1 MNPLQ
6 AMILGLVQ
14 GVAEFL
20 PISSSGHLI
29 VFRSI
34 LGLGEVPVLF
44 DILLHV
50 STLAA
55 VCLVFR
61 KLIARLCVS
70 LFRFVSG
77 KADDAVRADMGIVV
91 ALLVGS
97 AATAGIGYFINK
109 IDLEGQ
115 PKIVAGLLIVTAAI
129 LCLNLFFKG
138 KKPLSGIGWKE
149 GLIVGIAQGIGVF
162 PGISRS
168 GITITASTIAGIDR
182 EGSGEFSFLL
192 SIPAVLGAFVL
203 KLHDATNLGAQ
214 VAPLEIAIAMIM
226 SFVIGTISLVLLKR
240 IIKKGALAWFALY
253 LVPAG
258 LAGIFFLA

>member
-14 GVAEFL
+14 GIAEFL

-34 LGLGEVPVLF
+34 LGLEEVPVLF
-44 DILLHV
+44 DVLLHV

-61 KLIARLCVS
+61 KLIARLVVS
-70 LFRFVSG
+70 LFRFLAR
-77 KADDAVRADMGIVV
+77 KADDAVRADMRIVL
-91 ALLVGS
+91 ALLVGT
-97 AATAGIGYFINK
+97 AATALIGYFINK
-109 IDLEGQ
+109 IDLESS
-115 PKIVAGLLIVTAAI
+115 PKIVSGLLIVTAAI
-129 LCLNLFFKG
+129 LVASLFFKG
-138 KKPLSGIGWKE
+138 KKALTEIGWKE

-168 GITITASTIAGIDR
+168 GITITASSLAGIKR
-182 EGSGEFSFLL
+182 EDAGEFSFLL
-192 SIPAVLGAFVL
+192 SIPAILGALAL
-203 KLHDATNLGAQ
+203 KLSDSAGLASK
-214 VAPLEIAIAMIM
+214 VAPVPLAIAMTV
-226 SFVIGTISLVLLKR
+226 SFAVGVVSLVLLKR

-258 LAGIFFLA
+258 LAGIFFLG